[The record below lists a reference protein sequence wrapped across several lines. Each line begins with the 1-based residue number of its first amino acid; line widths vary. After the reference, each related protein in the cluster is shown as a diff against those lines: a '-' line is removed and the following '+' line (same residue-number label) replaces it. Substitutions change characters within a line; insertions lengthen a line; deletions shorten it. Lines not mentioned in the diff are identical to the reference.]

1 MDVELNKTFSL
12 LCVNYVNFPLHWR
25 WVAEVNRT
33 PFTNIKLNY
42 HALTDHYI
50 YRTTSPRWKFGGS
63 KIINSTIILGLG
75 VLGQSLTE
83 FLI

>member
-1 MDVELNKTFSL
+1 MLTFL
-12 LCVNYVNFPLHWR
+12 YID
-25 WVAEVNRT
+25 AEVNRT
-33 PFTNIKLNY
+33 LFTNIKSKY

-50 YRTTSPRWKFGGS
+50 YRTTSPRWKFDGS